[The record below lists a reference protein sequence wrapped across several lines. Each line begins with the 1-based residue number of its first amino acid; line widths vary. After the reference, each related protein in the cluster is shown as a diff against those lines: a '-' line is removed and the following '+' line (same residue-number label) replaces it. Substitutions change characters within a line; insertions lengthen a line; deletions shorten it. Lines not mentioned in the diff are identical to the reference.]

1 MGQPHKN
8 ELDGEVGQV
17 NIELQLQIISILMA
31 VIGVALP
38 SLIAIAGFVY
48 VRRITERMDNLSDQT
63 EELKDH
69 IDRLWNRVGES
80 QA

>member
-1 MGQPHKN
+1 M
-8 ELDGEVGQV
+8 

-48 VRRITERMDNLSDQT
+48 VRRITERMDNLSDQANQ
-63 EELKDH
+63 LRAQV
-69 IDRLWNRVGES
+69 DRLWNRVGES
-80 QA
+80 QP

>member
-1 MGQPHKN
+1 M
-8 ELDGEVGQV
+8 

-69 IDRLWNRVGES
+69 IARLWNRVGES
-80 QA
+80 QT

>member
-1 MGQPHKN
+1 M
-8 ELDGEVGQV
+8 

-63 EELKDH
+63 NQLRAQV
-69 IDRLWNRVGES
+69 DRLWDRVGES
-80 QA
+80 QT

>member
-1 MGQPHKN
+1 MGQSHQN
-8 ELDGEVGQV
+8 ELGGEVGQV

-69 IDRLWNRVGES
+69 IARLWNRVGES
-80 QA
+80 QT